1 MNAELFTGELTVGRQ
16 ARSFALRLPGGASGG
31 IPLLLV
37 LHGNHPDASG
47 QMMRDWTTFDEQADV
62 FGFAVAYPDGIGGCW
77 ADGRG
82 VTTADEAGVDDV
94 AFLRALIDT
103 SAGRHGTHPDRA
115 VVAGVSNGAFMAHR
129 MALEASEKVA
139 VFAAVAGG
147 LPASLREVR
156 PAYAVSAMLIHGTAD
171 RVSPIEGGY
180 SRHRGPNG
188 EMRGRDAVAGRDGW
202 VLAHRG
208 PVSARPRGQAHHRVL
223 QPEHGRRR
231 RRRHAGR
238 HLDGVRGRPHLAR
251 RQAVPRS
258 RRDGTPGV
266 RRRRGDL
273 PLRWAPARI
282 RGRPAAVTRPAV
294 PRHRC
299 RRVSHAT
306 PTARCALREV
316 SRREDCG
323 HRQGRR
329 VRTRMLFPAV
339 PGACSPVAR
348 VPEHDRRMTVPYHA
362 DVIGSLLRPR
372 YLSEAR
378 AALAAGRMSNE
389 EFKRIEDRA
398 VDQAIAMQEGCGL
411 NVVNDGEL
419 RRFSFLDHLLGDM
432 EGVTDMPGAPVHFH
446 APDPAQDWN
455 WHPPFTVT
463 GRIRPKG
470 PMMTIEEFSYARGR
484 ARVPVKITMP
494 SPLVMYGAWSP
505 EHSRPAY
512 SDPFELFVDAAEII
526 RAEAAELAKLGCTYI
541 QIDSPDLG
549 TLVDPE
555 NRALREGLGM
565 DTERTLTE
573 GVDIINSVADVP
585 GVTFGLHI
593 CKGNYESKWIATGG
607 YEFTA
612 DKMFSRSGNFDVFLL
627 EYDDERSGSFEP
639 LANVPDDK
647 VVVLGLVSSKL
658 PGIEPADRLIARIN
672 EAARYVGR
680 ERLALSTQ
688 CGFSPVSIGGNLISE
703 DTQQRKLELVA
714 EVAHQ
719 VW

>member
-1 MNAELFTGELTVGRQ
+1 M
-16 ARSFALRLPGGASGG
+16 
-31 IPLLLV
+31 
-37 LHGNHPDASG
+37 
-47 QMMRDWTTFDEQADV
+47 
-62 FGFAVAYPDGIGGCW
+62 
-77 ADGRG
+77 
-82 VTTADEAGVDDV
+82 
-94 AFLRALIDT
+94 
-103 SAGRHGTHPDRA
+103 
-115 VVAGVSNGAFMAHR
+115 
-129 MALEASEKVA
+129 
-139 VFAAVAGG
+139 
-147 LPASLREVR
+147 
-156 PAYAVSAMLIHGTAD
+156 
-171 RVSPIEGGY
+171 
-180 SRHRGPNG
+180 
-188 EMRGRDAVAGRDGW
+188 
-202 VLAHRG
+202 
-208 PVSARPRGQAHHRVL
+208 
-223 QPEHGRRR
+223 
-231 RRRHAGR
+231 
-238 HLDGVRGRPHLAR
+238 
-251 RQAVPRS
+251 
-258 RRDGTPGV
+258 
-266 RRRRGDL
+266 
-273 PLRWAPARI
+273 
-282 RGRPAAVTRPAV
+282 
-294 PRHRC
+294 
-299 RRVSHAT
+299 
-306 PTARCALREV
+306 
-316 SRREDCG
+316 
-323 HRQGRR
+323 
-329 VRTRMLFPAV
+329 
-339 PGACSPVAR
+339 
-348 VPEHDRRMTVPYHA
+348 PYHA

-378 AALAAGRMSNE
+378 AALTAGRMSNT

-411 NVVNDGEL
+411 DVVNDGEL

-432 EGVTDMPGAPVHFH
+432 EGVADMPGAPVHFH

-512 SDPFELFVDAAEII
+512 SDAFELFADAADII
-526 RAEAAELAKLGCTYI
+526 RAEAAELARLGCTYI

-612 DKMFSRSGNFDVFLL
+612 DKVFARSGNFDVFLL

-658 PGIEPADRLIARIN
+658 PGTRAGRRAHRPHRRGGPVRRQR
-672 EAARYVGR
+672 AARAVHPVRVLTGVHRR
-680 ERLALSTQ
+680 EPHQRGDPAAQ
-688 CGFSPVSIGGNLISE
+688 ARARRGGGSPG
-703 DTQQRKLELVA
+703 LVA
-714 EVAHQ
+714 ARGRASACRPRHRCR
-719 VW
+719 